1 MRAWFTANSMDEGKQ
16 VLPAQPLLNLIPL
29 AATLQADVYLPSR
42 AAGFVRVGTRALLQ
56 FQAFPYQKFG
66 QPRGARRQA
75 VTRRSGRKR
84 VALSAACRG
93 NWRAFDIASLALT
106 KSTVLAYGNE
116 EPLQSGMGFD
126 ANLVLD
132 TRTLLEWVFE
142 PLFSVSGNWIH

>member
-1 MRAWFTANSMDEGKQ
+1 MVTAILTDEGKQ
-16 VLPAQPLLNLIPL
+16 VIPAQPLLNLIPEGSE
-29 AATLQADVYLPSR
+29 LQADVYLPSR

-66 QPRGARRQA
+66 SHEAR
-75 VTRRSGRKR
+75 VVKLSR
-84 VALSAACRG
+84 VAVAGSELPYPPPAAG
-93 NWRAFDIASLALT
+93 PGELFYIASLGLA
-106 KSTVLAYGNE
+106 KSTVSAYGKE

-126 ANLVLD
+126 ANLILD

>member
-1 MRAWFTANSMDEGKQ
+1 M
-16 VLPAQPLLNLIPL
+16 
-29 AATLQADVYLPSR
+29 YLPSR

-66 QPRGARRQA
+66 SHEAR
-75 VTRRSGRKR
+75 VVKLSR
-84 VALSAACRG
+84 VAVAASELPYPPPVAG
-93 NWRAFDIASLALT
+93 TGELFYIASLALT